1 VCGSFLYGPSTSRDR
16 HTYGIDT
23 ARYGDRSFV
32 RVWKDKEDPTVL
44 SRVSRQ
50 LHAETWT
57 LPLEL
62 NTLRVFDLKS
72 LRPFVNSLSQ
82 KQRDAVRSIRISVSV
97 MKRMSQEINQFWEK
111 SFTEAPPQEDPE
123 GQLLSP
129 FLTFSG
135 LETVAIR
142 LGKNYRHLDVF
153 DHEDWLSHVPKGAC
167 EAMIRQL
174 GDRPGLEIEY
184 KR

>member
-1 VCGSFLYGPSTSRDR
+1 MVTCVAVFCTALPPQEIDIPMVSIRHGMGTDSLSGGGKTKRTPLSCLEFLGNST
-16 HTYGIDT
+16 
-23 ARYGDRSFV
+23 
-32 RVWKDKEDPTVL
+32 
-44 SRVSRQ
+44 
-50 LHAETWT
+50 
-57 LPLEL
+57 PLEL

-82 KQRDAVRSIRISVSV
+82 KQWDAVRLIKISVSV
-97 MKRMSQEINQFWEK
+97 MKRMFQEINQFWEK
-111 SFTEAPPQEDPE
+111 SFTEAPPQEDRE

-129 FLTFSG
+129 FLTFNG
-135 LETVAIR
+135 LETVVIR

-174 GDRPGLEIEY
+174 GGRPGLKIEY